1 MRHWGRI
8 VTLSCLALLPAAAWA
23 EEDLGAKIALKVEKA
38 DPQDVLKTFG
48 QIMSIPVEIDPAIQQ
63 PVSIRVEQVT
73 VRTALNAVCE
83 SVGCDWRVEGGK
95 LKVTALPKAAAE
107 PATPPSLEKPIDIKI
122 TDANLREVLATVAQ
136 ILSYDLALDPAIK
149 GKITLSIENQG
160 LRSVLDTICSQAAC
174 RWRVIE
180 GSRTVLEVKPK

>member
-1 MRHWGRI
+1 MRYLGRFLA
-8 VTLSCLALLPAAAWA
+8 LSCLALAPAAVWA
-23 EEDLGAKIALKVEKA
+23 ETDLGAKIALKVEKA
-38 DPQDVLKTFG
+38 DPQEVLKTFG
-48 QIMSIPVEIDPAIQQ
+48 QIMSVPVDVDPTLRQ
-63 PVSIRVEQVT
+63 PVSIRLEQVT

-83 SVGCDWRVEGGK
+83 SVGCDWRLEGGK
-95 LKVTALPKAAAE
+95 LKVTAQPKAPAE
-107 PATPPSLEKPIDIKI
+107 PSSPPSLEKPIDIKI

-136 ILSYDLALDPAIK
+136 ILSYDLALDPAIQ

-160 LRSVLDTICSQAAC
+160 LRSVLDTICAQAAC